1 MEKANAKVSVAEIL
15 NFMKFE
21 GMYGQVSAE
30 VKCRRASAEAAR
42 KAGLRIRSVEL
53 QKAADSFRLQ
63 KGLFRASDTE
73 EWLDSN
79 GLTHQVFEEYLEA
92 NLLIRKFKK
101 SLEKEGG
108 NKKPLLTREVKRLAR
123 DSEYGKWLRRAAR

>member
-1 MEKANAKVSVAEIL
+1 MEKAYAKVSIAEIL

-21 GMYGQVSAE
+21 GMFGQVSVE
-30 VKCRRASAEAAR
+30 VQCRRASAEAAR
-42 KAGLRIRSVEL
+42 KAGLRIRTVEL

-79 GLTHQVFEEYLEA
+79 GLTHQDFEEYLETS
-92 NLLIRKFKK
+92 LLIRKFKR

-108 NKKPLLTREVKRLAR
+108 NQKTLLTREVRRLVR
-123 DSEYGKWLRRAAR
+123 DGEYGKWLRRAFK